1 MNWIEESRKL
11 FNTPKPEHFT
21 DFDHCEECLDHDLT
35 LVNSDVDSIG
45 FDELGN
51 PGWDPICYVEAEG
64 FIYYFP
70 AFVRLC
76 VNSNHDQSYISQF
89 LFHLSYDG
97 KNNRYTLAFSAEQ
110 RTFTLKFL
118 NYLAEAKIDTITLYG
133 DEEMLSST
141 IEIWASV

>member
-21 DFDHCEECLDHDLT
+21 DFAHCEECLDHDLT

-45 FDELGN
+45 FDELGH

-70 AFVRLC
+70 AFVKLC
-76 VNSNHDQSYISQF
+76 LNSNFDQSYISQF

-97 KNNRYTLAFSAEQ
+97 NSNKYALSFSAEQ
-110 RTFTLKFL
+110 RDFTIKFL
-118 NYLAEAKIDTITLYG
+118 NHLAETKIDTITLYG

-141 IEIWASV
+141 IGIWANV

>member
-21 DFDHCEECLDHDLT
+21 DFGHCEECLDHDLT

-45 FDELGN
+45 FDKLGN

-76 VNSNHDQSYISQF
+76 VNSNSDHSYISQF

-97 KNNRYTLAFSAEQ
+97 KKNRYTLAFSAEQ
-110 RTFTLKFL
+110 RNFTLKFL